1 MTDDFPQR
9 GGPHHGLQHYGGIV
23 APRGARTCYTVMD
36 LSSHLFERC
45 FLDEVLKDT
54 KGDLFMHNLFLYDSP
69 EVNCIFRLFFAYALL
84 VLCA

>member
-1 MTDDFPQR
+1 
-9 GGPHHGLQHYGGIV
+9 
-23 APRGARTCYTVMD
+23 MD
-36 LSSHLFERC
+36 LSSHLFKRC

-84 VLCA
+84 VPCA